1 MLSTPPPRPSSSD
14 LSFFSSSKVSNAIA
28 STSSVVVK
36 TRITHR
42 PALPQQR
49 SSPVSRPQSTPSS
62 CLDSSPLS
70 SPPSLKKR
78 KSSPPEVADLPRE
91 VKRLRA
97 SVPKKAG
104 RQRKHPSTHSSKHN
118 SRAPSRQESLP
129 PSPEP
134 IYRSSRSRS
143 TSLFPGWD
151 DDAPPIPRKW
161 ICSRDG
167 EPGPSHLSSEM
178 VVKRLMKSYKPYFK
192 NHDDASDYSFKPH
205 PTNYPIAELEYP
217 NNGAVERCVGFPIA
231 RLSPG
236 DFPVSA
242 LFWKCSVA
250 HPMTLILTRPRRFIL
265 LAPKDKDHYNPIMDL
280 ERSLYTIIECYLNPA
295 QQSSFGSIPNET
307 LSEAVSPPPS
317 PSPSPPNSQSS
328 GSEYTS
334 SLSSVDSPNSS
345 LSSLSSFTSAT
356 SASNSRATSTPVLRA
371 VQRAIHR
378 QDGPLFLRAMAE
390 VNQLIRALKYPPI
403 PKDLFS
409 RAPNNSLKQSVAS
422 WRDTGMPKKV
432 LMRIIE
438 ENYQRSVG
446 PHVQSLKQ
454 YEAFSS
460 TVYGE
465 LMPSL
470 AHEMIELTKL
480 SQDSLFLDLGS
491 GVGNVC
497 VQASLQTG
505 CRSYGIELMPGPA
518 KIAREMKEHLKVRCR
533 MWGVRLGE
541 IELEEGDMLES
552 PRVNELIPQAD
563 VVLVDNKVFEESLNE
578 ALRPKFLDLKEGAI
592 VISLKPFVSSLNARV
607 TERNVDDIS
616 AIFDVTERS
625 YHSGS
630 VSWGNNG
637 GSYYIHRVDRGG
649 YAEIRKRFENSRAGT
664 GRTTRL
670 KK

>member
-14 LSFFSSSKVSNAIA
+14 LSFFSASKVSNAVA
-28 STSSVVVK
+28 SSSSSVVVK
-36 TRITHR
+36 TRITR
-42 PALPQQR
+42 KPALPAQR
-49 SSPVSRPQSTPSS
+49 SISATIPQSTPTPSPG
-62 CLDSSPLS
+62 SSPLS
-70 SPPSLKKR
+70 SPPSIKKR
-78 KSSPPEVADLPRE
+78 KSSPTQPADLPRE

-97 SVPKKAG
+97 GAPKKAS
-104 RQRKHPSTHSSKHN
+104 RPRKQPSAPSSKHPS
-118 SRAPSRQESLP
+118 RASSRQESLP

-143 TSLFPGWD
+143 TSLYPGVED
-151 DDAPPIPRKW
+151 DTPLVPRTW
-161 ICSRDG
+161 ICDEDG
-167 EPGPSHLSSEM
+167 EPGPLHLSSEM

-192 NHDDASDYSFKPH
+192 NHDNPSDYSFKPH
-205 PTNYPIAELEYP
+205 PTNYPVAELEYP
-217 NNGAVERCVGFPIA
+217 NNGAVE
-231 RLSPG
+231 
-236 DFPVSA
+236 
-242 LFWKCSVA
+242 
-250 HPMTLILTRPRRFIL
+250 RFIL

-280 ERSLYTIIECYLNPA
+280 ERSLYTIIECYLTPA
-295 QQSSFGSIPNET
+295 QQALFGSIPNET
-307 LSEAVSPPPS
+307 LAEAPSPPPS
-317 PSPSPPNSQSS
+317 PSPPPPDSHSS
-328 GSEYTS
+328 DSDYTS
-334 SLSSVDSPNSS
+334 SLSSLTSDSS
-345 LSSLSSFTSAT
+345 LSSLTSLSSSTSNHR
-356 SASNSRATSTPVLRA
+356 SPPIPVLRA

-378 QDGPLFLRAMAE
+378 QDGPLFLRAMAQ
-390 VNQLIRALKYPPI
+390 VNQLLRLLKYPPV
-403 PKDLFS
+403 PKDPFS
-409 RAPNNSLKQSVAS
+409 PAPENTLKQSVAR
-422 WRDTGMPKKV
+422 WRETGMPQKV

-465 LMPSL
+465 LMPNL

-480 SQDSLFLDLGS
+480 TEDSLFLDLGS

-518 KIAREMKEHLKVRCR
+518 KIAREMREHLEVRCR
-533 MWGVRLGE
+533 LWGVRLGE
-541 IELEEGDMLES
+541 VELEEGNMLES
-552 PRVNELIPQAD
+552 ARVNELIPQAD
-563 VVLVDNKVFEESLNE
+563 VVLVDNKVFEQSLNE

-616 AIFDVTERS
+616 AIFDVTEHP

-637 GSYYIHRVDRGG
+637 GSYYIHRVDRQG
-649 YAEIRKRFENSRAGT
+649 YAEIRKRFENSRAGA
-664 GRTTRL
+664 GRSARARR
-670 KK
+670 